1 MNIVGSSFLR
11 VLQEKRRADERTR
24 TAYPCSLRVITQGLQ
39 SSAGDCKCRIFRGVT
54 FLRLAE
60 CCTVLRSRWCQSGV
74 RRLQTLNRGLRV
86 MGGYGAWKVTGR
98 LSKLATVLF
107 RCLSGS
113 STSSLVSTL
122 RASVPS
128 TASPSMRATG
138 MPTQPWIP
146 SPKARCPD
154 ALRLMSQASG
164 SSQRRGSRLAAPKNI
179 IACWSSAISTS
190 YIGVL
195 RRSAG
200 EDLHRGLQADGLLER
215 RPGERRV
222 GAQQFPLIWVGGEQV
237 HRVAQG
243 AHRANLSSSQ
253 SIADARVPISRSM
266 LSPQPH
272 SRLYSCDM
280 SNI

>member
-24 TAYPCSLRVITQGLQ
+24 TAYPCSLRVITQALQ
-39 SSAGDCKCRIFRGVT
+39 GCAQDCKCRISKPVT

-98 LSKLATVLF
+98 LSKLRTVLF

-122 RASVPS
+122 R
-128 TASPSMRATG
+128 TTG

-154 ALRLMSQASG
+154 ALRLMSKASG

-200 EDLHRGLQADGLLER
+200 EDLHRGL
-215 RPGERRV
+215 
-222 GAQQFPLIWVGGEQV
+222 
-237 HRVAQG
+237 
-243 AHRANLSSSQ
+243 
-253 SIADARVPISRSM
+253 
-266 LSPQPH
+266 
-272 SRLYSCDM
+272 
-280 SNI
+280 